1 MFAEVLKP
9 THSTIDDAA
18 MLTTVARAVG
28 ACHCHPVVYRRGNVV
43 PVLKPERAMEVGY
56 TPALPFR
63 DPVETDH
70 A

>member
-9 THSTIDDAA
+9 AHSTINDPA

-28 ACHCHPVVYRRGNVV
+28 ARHCHPVVYRRGNVV
-43 PVLKPERAMEVGY
+43 PVLEPQGAMEMRHA
-56 TPALPFR
+56 PALPFR
-63 DPVETDH
+63 DPMKTDH